1 MNKKNLV
8 CYLFTKYDD
17 KKSLINFIKNY
28 KLNPAGYRHRLLV
41 CFKLL
46 DQKNII
52 SARLLLKNTN
62 YIEFID
68 PVTLNDY
75 DFGSYMRI
83 AQMYT
88 AYTIFFLN
96 SHSYPITSN

>member
-17 KKSLINFIKNY
+17 KKSLINFTKNY
-28 KLNPAGYRHRLLV
+28 NLYPAGYIHRLLV

-62 YIEFID
+62 HIEFID

-83 AQMYT
+83 AKCIQH
-88 AYTIFFLN
+88 ILFFF
-96 SHSYPITSN
+96 